1 MTLANSIPSAKDE
14 FPPIPRSRLWPP
26 NAVTILALC
35 AGLTG
40 LVMAADGRIETAVIC
55 VLAAAL
61 LDACDGRVARLTG
74 GVSRFGAELD
84 SLSDVVCFGAVP
96 AFIVY
101 QWGLSSYGAWGWLPC
116 LALASACALRLARF
130 NVAAAEPGRPVWEA
144 NYFTGVPAPGGAFL
158 ALAPI
163 YGEFAGHAGHGAAA
177 AAALAT
183 LPAVSFLMVS
193 RLPTFSGK
201 SIGRKLPRI
210 MLVPP
215 LMLAA
220 LSLASLAAWPWPTL
234 FAASLGYAAT
244 FPLSRWRHNLL
255 SRRRLAQ

>member
-1 MTLANSIPSAKDE
+1 MTLADSIPSAKDE
-14 FPPIPRSRLWPP
+14 TPPIPRSRLWPP

-40 LVMAADGRIETAVIC
+40 LVLAADGRIETAITC
-55 VLAAAL
+55 VLVAAL

-96 AFIVY
+96 AFILY

-116 LALASACALRLARF
+116 LALASTCALRLARF
-130 NVAAAEPGRPVWEA
+130 NVASAEPGRPAWTA

-158 ALAPI
+158 GLAPI
-163 YGEFAGHAGHGAAA
+163 YAEFAGYASHGAAA
-177 AAALAT
+177 AVTLASV
-183 LPAVSFLMVS
+183 PVVASLMVS

-201 SIGRKLPRI
+201 SLGRKLPKI

-215 LMLAA
+215 LVLAA
-220 LSLASLAAWPWPTL
+220 MALASLATWPWATL
-234 FAASLGYAAT
+234 FTAALGYAAT